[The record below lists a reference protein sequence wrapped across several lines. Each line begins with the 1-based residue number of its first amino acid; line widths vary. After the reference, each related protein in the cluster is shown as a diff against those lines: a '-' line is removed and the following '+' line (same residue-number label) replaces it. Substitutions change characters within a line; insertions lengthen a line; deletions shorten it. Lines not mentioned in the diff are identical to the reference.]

1 MRIVNLDNIEYMYRE
16 VETTE
21 YKVLEYDVSTSTFE
35 TFEDTY
41 QLQET
46 GPLVFSYI
54 IDNRLY
60 FQYEKGDCMSI
71 DLSGEEKYI
80 YTKEKEQLDQLI
92 HALHPEFQSNHTRI
106 IPMGKNGDMEMI
118 ADCIVVAN
126 DMGFDHVLL
135 AGYDN
140 TGDMESYPNLYF
152 SNTDYEWI
160 TDCYIREQ

>member
-1 MRIVNLDNIEYMYRE
+1 MYRE

-80 YTKEKEQLDQLI
+80 YTKEKEQLDQL
-92 HALHPEFQSNHTRI
+92 
-106 IPMGKNGDMEMI
+106 M
-118 ADCIVVAN
+118 
-126 DMGFDHVLL
+126 
-135 AGYDN
+135 
-140 TGDMESYPNLYF
+140 LYHK
-152 SNTDYEWI
+152 S
-160 TDCYIREQ
+160 

>member
-21 YKVLEYDVSTSTFE
+21 YKVLEYDVSTTTFE

-106 IPMGKNGDMEMI
+106 IPMGKNFLFTTQRAASHKAFYRFHSAPAIPDAFRI
-118 ADCIVVAN
+118 R
-126 DMGFDHVLL
+126 
-135 AGYDN
+135 GYAP
-140 TGDMESYPNLYF
+140 YA
-152 SNTDYEWI
+152 
-160 TDCYIREQ
+160 

>member
-21 YKVLEYDVSTSTFE
+21 YKVLEYDVSTTTFE

-60 FQYEKGDCMSI
+60 FQCGIKNYP
-71 DLSGEEKYI
+71 
-80 YTKEKEQLDQLI
+80 I
-92 HALHPEFQSNHTRI
+92 HL
-106 IPMGKNGDMEMI
+106 G
-118 ADCIVVAN
+118 
-126 DMGFDHVLL
+126 
-135 AGYDN
+135 
-140 TGDMESYPNLYF
+140 
-152 SNTDYEWI
+152 
-160 TDCYIREQ
+160 